1 LAFWNYREELSQ
13 ADRIRRSYYELLRDE
28 LDHFL
33 LQYALIDSYQNFVV
47 RQIPFPFVE
56 KRELKPRARI
66 PDQEYESL
74 NAFLVIFM
82 EDIIPSEHKKYI
94 RFFNVNKTTKSNLLK
109 LKTLSLSQKFDRT
122 WKYLESIHFYNFIKS
137 LLPVDYALLIQRDPA
152 GIAKG
157 RYGLS
162 HFHVRIDWPIADA
175 AEDLAQS
182 LRYIS
187 KDLYEKGDKYAEDI
201 QKKFFEFYGLP
212 VMAGGRRTA
221 AIVAAQ
227 YMKKIPGITTVYV
240 GSSEA
245 RSLIRISERGLSKAV
260 LMRFPAEDINQLL
273 ESNGLTPRSFKK
285 NYVVDRLEKDS
296 VCIFQATYAQTYHSR
311 PPEDGKL
318 REIKPDVNWLT
329 VGEQHIMPKPGVWK
343 YPPLPINIIYT

>member
-1 LAFWNYREELSQ
+1 MAFWNYREELSQ
-13 ADRIRRSYYELLRDE
+13 ADRIKRSYYEILRDE

-74 NAFLVIFM
+74 NAFLVIFV
-82 EDIIPSEHKKYI
+82 EDIVPSEHKKYI
-94 RFFNVNKTTKSNLLK
+94 RFFDVNKATKGNLLK

-227 YMKKIPGITTVYV
+227 YMKKIPGITTVYA

-245 RSLIRISERGLSKAV
+245 RSLIRISERGISKAV
-260 LMRFPAEDINQLL
+260 LMKFSVSDIDQIV
-273 ESNGLTPRSFKK
+273 ESNGITPRSFKK
-285 NYVVDRLEKDS
+285 NYLVDRQDKDT
-296 VCIFQATYAQTYHSR
+296 VCIFQATYARTYHSR

-318 REIKPDVNWLT
+318 REINPDVNWLA
-329 VGEQHIMPKPGVWK
+329 VGEQHILPKPGVWK